1 MQLGLRNRL
10 RLISLLPI
18 LILFTLASYYVYH
31 AYQSYKGA
39 GQLQVRLEGNKQL
52 NDLINH
58 LSRERGMTVMYMGN
72 ASPATLKSLRAQ
84 RAILDQ
90 KMAEYLKHL
99 ETLNHANETQSAKAA
114 SLTKLIHDLEKKIL
128 QSRPLVDNRT
138 ADFNHVFIDLYGKAE
153 EQLINELGDLSS
165 FHFDEEVNSLSYTY
179 LSLVRANEYSSI
191 ERDYITYVLSRATP
205 LSEEE
210 LNQWLTLIA
219 KADTFNLEGMSN
231 KAIQSKLQTTLYNE
245 DNTELYLDITTERTA
260 ILQSST
266 TGAYETPSGVWFAM
280 ISEKIDAIN
289 EAEKVLITAMDERS
303 NVVKNQ
309 AVQLLTIAIAV
320 WVLGVLV
327 AVLGYFFSAEITTNI
342 KNLESVLKRVAE
354 DTHDNEAEAL
364 SHTINLD
371 TTAGTA
377 QAYALLERIIE
388 QTLNDKQYAME
399 ASEAKSMFLAN
410 MSHEI
415 RTPLNGIVGFTELL
429 KDTELHDEQ
438 REFIDIIE
446 KSSENLLEIINNI
459 LDLSKIESNK
469 LEIEEIVFNP
479 MDEFESAVEVYGV
492 RASEK
497 HIDLACF
504 VDPSLERPLKGD
516 PTKIKEV
523 VINLLSNAVKFTNS
537 GGAISVDIRRV
548 ECETPNRTKVRFQV
562 KDNGIGVTSEQRS
575 RIFEA
580 FSQAD
585 TSITRKYG
593 GTGLGLTISS
603 RFVELMGSKL
613 DLESEPGSGTTFFF
627 TLEFEEI
634 ETLNESLKGS
644 FSNINA
650 VILESHT
657 KKKLQNTY
665 LKEYLDYFGVSYTTF
680 HEMDELKMLERQVNY
695 DLLFVDND
703 YSSDDD
709 LIAYASSQEQL
720 VLITKSFYMKKIDS
734 MGIDIFKVLYEPLN
748 SSKLRTTLDAYD
760 AEAFSNRKVKISRKK
775 KFDEKNSRFAA
786 TALVAEDNVINQKLI
801 RRTLEDIGLEV
812 TIANNGLEAFEKRK
826 NGDYDIIFMDIQMP
840 VLDGIEATQEIL
852 DFEEDYGQAH
862 IPIIALTANAL
873 KGDRERFISAGMD
886 EYTTKPLV
894 RSEIISLLNSF
905 LSHKIIEIN
914 PVPKSAQEI
923 ITSNQSSESPDVDF
937 SDPLSEEAPQE
948 IATQVIQEEISLPL
962 DEAEGVEESVIEEES
977 VDEAIVDSQIEEEK
991 ISEPAIESPA
1001 EEEVRVVEEHVSSFD
1016 ADILIAKQNALEL
1029 KLFTRILDDLGYTY
1043 KTTTSSEELQQE
1055 LREHRY
1061 KLALF
1066 DKTLRSL
1073 NLKDLYDII
1082 RSNNSD
1088 TSLVML
1094 IDPSIP
1100 EEADDAMYVH
1110 EIIKNIIN
1118 KDLLRLVFEKFI

>member
-18 LILFTLASYYVYH
+18 LILFILASYYVYN
-31 AYQSYKGA
+31 AYVSYKGA
-39 GQLQVRLEGNKQL
+39 EQLQVRLEGNKQL
-52 NDLINH
+52 NDLINN

-72 ASPATLKSLRAQ
+72 ASPATLKSLHAQ
-84 RAILDQ
+84 RAIVDQ
-90 KMAEYLKHL
+90 KIDAYQKHL
-99 ETLNHANETQSAKAA
+99 ATLEQINRAEASKASALSKVI
-114 SLTKLIHDLEKKIL
+114 SDLQRGIN
-128 QSRPLVDNRT
+128 QSRPYVDNGNANFDKIFT
-138 ADFNHVFIDLYGKAE
+138 DLYGKSE
-153 EQLINELGDLSS
+153 ERLINELTELATL
-165 FHFDEEVNSLSYTY
+165 HFDSEVNSLSSAY
-179 LSLVRANEYSSI
+179 LSLVRANEYSSV

-205 LSEEE
+205 LAEEE
-210 LNQWLTLIA
+210 LNKWVTLIA

-231 KAIQSKLQTTLYNE
+231 KPIQAKLQKTLYSE
-245 DNTELYLDITTERTA
+245 DNSELFLDITTERTA
-260 ILQSST
+260 ILQTST
-266 TGAYETPSGVWFAM
+266 TGAYETQSGIWFAM

-289 EAEKVLITAMDERS
+289 EAEKVLIDAMDTRAS
-303 NVVKNQ
+303 IVQDQ
-309 AVQLLTIAIAV
+309 AVQVLIIAIAV
-320 WVLGVLV
+320 WILGVLV
-327 AVLGYFFSAEITTNI
+327 AILGYFFSAEITTNI

-354 DTHDNEAEAL
+354 DTHDSEAEVL

-377 QAYALLERIIE
+377 QAYSLLERIIE

-479 MDEFESAVEVYGV
+479 IDEFESAVEVYGV

-497 HIDLACF
+497 HIDLACY

-523 VINLLSNAVKFTNS
+523 IINLLSNAVKFTNS
-537 GGAISVDIRRV
+537 GGAISVDIRRE
-548 ECETPNRTKVRFQV
+548 ECDTLNRTKVRFQV

-603 RFVELMGSKL
+603 RFVELMGSQL
-613 DLESEPGSGTTFFF
+613 DLESEPGNGTAFFF

-634 ETLNESLKGS
+634 ETLNEPLKGS

-650 VILESHT
+650 VILENHS
-657 KKKLQNTY
+657 KKKLQNIY

-680 HEMDELKMLERQVNY
+680 HELDELKMLERQVNY
-695 DLLFVDND
+695 DLLFIDND
-703 YSSDDD
+703 YTTDDD
-709 LIAYASSQEQL
+709 IITYASSQEQL

-748 SSKLRTTLDAYD
+748 SSKIRTTLDAYD
-760 AEAFSNRKVKISRKK
+760 AEAFSNRKVKMSRRK

-786 TALVAEDNVINQKLI
+786 TALVAEDNIINQKLI
-801 RRTLEDIGLEV
+801 RRTLEDLGLDI

-826 NGDYDIIFMDIQMP
+826 NGSFDIIFMDIQMP

-852 DFEEDYGQAH
+852 DFEEDYGQNH
-862 IPIIALTANAL
+862 IPIVALTANAL
-873 KGDRERFISAGMD
+873 KGDRERFMAAGMD

-914 PVPKSAQEI
+914 PIPKSVQEI
-923 ITSNQSSESPDVDF
+923 IVPIEESAPLVSEP
-937 SDPLSEEAPQE
+937 EIEKEIEPQPFE
-948 IATQVIQEEISLPL
+948 EEIEATIEPIL
-962 DEAEGVEESVIEEES
+962 DE
-977 VDEAIVDSQIEEEK
+977 
-991 ISEPAIESPA
+991 P
-1001 EEEVRVVEEHVSSFD
+1001 VVEEPILEESIAEEHISAYD
-1016 ADILIAKQNALEL
+1016 ADILIAKQNTLEL

-1043 KTTTSSEELQQE
+1043 QSVTTSDQLKDELVN
-1055 LREHRY
+1055 RRY

-1066 DKTLRSL
+1066 DKKLSGL

-1094 IDPSIP
+1094 IDPSVP
-1100 EEADDAMYVH
+1100 EENEDAMYVH
-1110 EIIKNIIN
+1110 EIIKNVIN